1 MKFSDFAYRR
11 PDMALLEE
19 QFEAWLGKLEQ
30 AENGEAQIEALA
42 AINKLRG
49 EYKTLS
55 AIAGVRHTVDTNDP
69 FYKAEQEFDDESQP
83 IVQGMTTKLYEALV
97 RSPYRG
103 ELEAKW
109 GRQLFSLAELAL
121 RTFSPEVMAELQQE
135 NKLSSDYTRLIA
147 SAKIPF
153 AGEERTLSQLVPFMQ
168 SPDREVRRQAGEAR
182 YGFFREH
189 EEELDGIYD
198 QLVKV
203 RTSIARKLGY
213 RNFVELG
220 YARMERIGYDA
231 AMVANFR
238 NQVKTHIVP
247 VASKLKER
255 QRARIGVDRIR
266 YYDDKY
272 LFASGNAKPKGDLDW
287 IVDQAKRMYDDMSPE
302 TSAFFRF
309 MLEHELMDLASKK
322 GKAGGG
328 YCTFFPDY
336 RSPYI
341 FANFNGTTG
350 DVDVLT
356 HEIGHAFQMYVS
368 RDFEVPEYYGPTL
381 EACEIHSMSME
392 FFAWPWAELF
402 FKGDADKYRFTHL
415 SDALL
420 FIPYGVSVDEFQ
432 HFVYEHPEATPAERK
447 RAWRDIERAYLPH
460 RQYEDN
466 DYLERGGFWHQQGH
480 IFNAPFYYIDYTL
493 AQICALQFWK
503 RAGEDRTKAW
513 ADYLHLCKLGG
524 SLSFTELVR
533 EAGLRSP
540 FENGCVESVI
550 GHIERSLDA
559 IDDAEL

>member
-30 AENGEAQIEALA
+30 ADTGEAQIEALA

-103 ELEAKW
+103 ELEVKW

-287 IVDQAKRMYDDMSPE
+287 IVDQATRMYDDMSPE

-328 YCTFFPDY
+328 YCTYFPDY

-402 FKGDADKYRFTHL
+402 FKEDADKYRFTHL

-466 DYLERGGFWHQQGH
+466 EYLERGGFWHQQGH

-540 FENGCVESVI
+540 FEDGCVESVI
-550 GHIERSLDA
+550 GHIEGSLDA
-559 IDDAEL
+559 IDDAKL